1 MIVYLVTNK
10 VNGKQYV
17 GQTVRSLSTR
27 WHQHQLETSHVSCLR
42 NAIKKYGIDS
52 FSVDILQ
59 VCETREEMSFVEMF
73 YISFLN
79 TKSPN
84 GYNLTDGGEGS
95 LGYAPSEETREKQS
109 KAKAGKR
116 ISPATEIKK
125 GQRLSPATEIKKGQR
140 LSPSTEFKKGQPSRN
155 KGIPG
160 LAGEKNPFWGKTH
173 SLKSLEKMRQA
184 HLGKKQSP
192 ETIAKRIKGREWRH
206 GTSTGYKNHKCRC
219 DLCKKWKHDDYIR
232 RFGIKT
238 PEEIRENLR
247 VSHLGQK
254 AWNAGTGKGIY
265 QRNSGSWRV
274 IVMGKRYGTF
284 KTKEEAE
291 QRLAE
296 VRRVNDR

>member
-1 MIVYLVTNK
+1 MIVYLVTNN

-17 GQTVRSLSTR
+17 GQTIKTLNTR
-27 WHQHQLETSHVSCLR
+27 WQQHQLETSHVSCLR
-42 NAIKKYGIDS
+42 NAIKKYGTEA
-52 FSVDILQ
+52 FSVEVLH

-73 YISFLN
+73 YISLLN
-79 TKSPN
+79 TKSPC
-84 GYNLTDGGEGS
+84 GYNLTDGGEGN
-95 LGYAPSEETREKQS
+95 LGHIASEETRAKLS
-109 KAKAGKR
+109 KAKLGKK
-116 ISPATEIKK
+116 PANPIKK
-125 GQRLSPATEIKKGQR
+125 GQRISPDTEIKQGQR
-140 LSPSTEFKKGQPSRN
+140 LSPSTEFKKGSDPWN
-155 KGIPG
+155 KGKPYDCGQRGRKHKPESI
-160 LAGEKNPFWGKTH
+160 
-173 SLKSLEKMRQA
+173 EKMRQA
-184 HLGKKQSP
+184 QLGKKQSP
-192 ETIAKRIKGREWRH
+192 ETIAKPIKGREWRH

-265 QRNSGSWRV
+265 QRNSGSWRA